1 MSFSKVFYIEGMNK
15 AFSVSPKCKRYT
27 LRDNGFE
34 ETKAGNF
41 QLVRSLDAIGA
52 QKKNLRLKVTVSKDL
67 DEVKISTTTAN
78 GLNSVNIYKMTNSE
92 LIIEKFEFTIEG
104 LVDRDVLVEVEQ

>member
-1 MSFSKVFYIEGMNK
+1 M
-15 AFSVSPKCKRYT
+15 SPKCKRYT

-52 QKKNLRLKVTVSKDL
+52 SKKNLQIKVTVSKSI
-67 DEVKISTTTAN
+67 DELKISTTN
-78 GLNSVNIYKMTNSE
+78 KSGLTPVDLYKMKNNE
-92 LIIEKFEFTIEG
+92 MIIEKFEFILEG
-104 LVDRDVLVEVEQ
+104 LVDRDVLIELN